1 MKMDDIDDNDDD
13 NDDVEKRWESVFI
26 MNENERE

>member
-13 NDDVEKRWESVFI
+13 NDDVEKRWESNFI